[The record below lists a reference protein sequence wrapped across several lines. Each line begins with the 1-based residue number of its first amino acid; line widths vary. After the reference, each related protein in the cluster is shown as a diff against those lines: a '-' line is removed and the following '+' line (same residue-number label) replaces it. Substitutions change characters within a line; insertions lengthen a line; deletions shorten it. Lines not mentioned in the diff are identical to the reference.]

1 MALPALA
8 PLLGGIAKGAT
19 AAGGRAMASGAVRS
33 AAGGKIKS
41 GITKSVK
48 GGGKKGGDSKI
59 SGRNT
64 INPESIIP
72 SPGGAL
78 VPMSSPR
85 GGSLSTTVT
94 PKSRQSSSIISTPTS
109 KNDSAIE
116 ILQQVK
122 STTDQILEVEVRDL
136 GSKKEEVKNTKEQIR
151 DEQKLLE
158 KEKKQEEQDKQ
169 EQSKA
174 KKRKKSNPIV
184 SAAKKAVGGLWSF
197 LSGLLGD
204 FIKYKILDWISD
216 PKNKEKILGIVKF
229 FQILPGLWTSFKER
243 YIDPWWNFLSKFIG
257 GNFKI
262 FKSFLTVFTDIF
274 TLKFFTDPKEFL
286 NNLLNIPKTLLE
298 VVPGIIGSL
307 LDAVTG
313 GTIKTIGELVD
324 KIFKNPLSG
333 IDFGSLGKMFSQNNF
348 LKGVMDVA
356 GGVGGFIS
364 NILLGAA
371 PANAGTL
378 PPGYRPGEMPPS
390 NNTTPGVTPSSN
402 TTPGVTPSS
411 NASAGVTPSSNASA
425 GSDVRFGS
433 VSGDSG
439 SVAYN
444 GAKGAKLSV
453 NYSPFSA
460 SDVESKNISIISGK
474 GYRSST
480 NSNHKGYDFPAPQ
493 GTPLYA
499 YLPGTVLSSKYFS
512 GYGNGIEW
520 KDSIYKQKHFFAH
533 MMGPSPLKTGDNFEQ
548 GALLGKTG
556 DTGSPD
562 SYHLHWEIGG
572 RGSEVD
578 PGQWVNSHPLP
589 SNKKSE
595 TPIAA
600 VTTPQIPQSGSNLNQ
615 VQQENQ
621 MLESSG
627 MGALQTPIVS
637 NTSSSSQSS
646 TNETMSGSSLG
657 NTIPK
662 SGPWATFLGMGS

>member
-1 MALPALA
+1 
-8 PLLGGIAKGAT
+8 
-19 AAGGRAMASGAVRS
+19 MASGAVRS

-48 GGGKKGGDSKI
+48 GGGKKGGDLKI
-59 SGRNT
+59 SGKNT

-78 VPMSSPR
+78 VPMSSPK

-109 KNDSAIE
+109 KNDSAIQ

-136 GSKKEEVKNTKEQIR
+136 GSQKEEVKNTKEQIR

-158 KEKKQEEQDKQ
+158 QEKKQEEQDKQ
-169 EQSKA
+169 EQSKT

-184 SAAKKAVGGLWSF
+184 SAAKKSVGGIWSF

-229 FQILPGLWTSFKER
+229 FQTLPGLWVSFKER
-243 YIDPWWNFLSKFIG
+243 FIDPWWNFLSKFIG

-274 TLKFFTDPKEFL
+274 TLKFFTNPKEFL

-307 LDAVTG
+307 LNAVTG

-324 KIFKNPLSG
+324 KLFKNPLSG

-348 LKGVMDVA
+348 LRGVMDVV
-356 GGVGGFIS
+356 GGIGGFIS
-364 NILLGAA
+364 NTLLGAR
-371 PANAGTL
+371 PAAAGTL
-378 PPGYRPGEMPPS
+378 PPGIRSGEMPPS
-390 NNTTPGVTPSSN
+390 NNTSPSNNTNNTSPSNNTPPSSN
-402 TTPGVTPSS
+402 I
-411 NASAGVTPSSNASA
+411 SA

-444 GAKGAKLSV
+444 GVKGAKLSV

-474 GYRSST
+474 GYRSGT
-480 NSNHKGYDFPAPQ
+480 NSNHKGYDFPAPE

-533 MMGPSPLKTGDNFEQ
+533 MMSPSPLKTGDSFEQ
-548 GALLGKTG
+548 GTLLGKTG
-556 DTGSPD
+556 DTGSKD
-562 SYHLHWEIGG
+562 SFHLHWEIGG

-600 VTTPQIPQSGSNLNQ
+600 VTTPNISQSGSNLKQ

-627 MGALQTPIVS
+627 LSALQTPIIS
-637 NTSSSSQSS
+637 NTNSSSQLS
-646 TNETMSGSSLG
+646 TSETMSGSSLG
-657 NTIPK
+657 NTIPQ
-662 SGPWATFLGMGS
+662 SGTWATFLGMGS

>member
-19 AAGGRAMASGAVRS
+19 AAGGRSMASGAVRS
-33 AAGGKIKS
+33 AAGGKVKS
-41 GITKSVK
+41 GITKAVK
-48 GGGKKGGDSKI
+48 GGGKKGGALKT
-59 SGRNT
+59 SGSNT
-64 INPESIIP
+64 IKPESIIS

-85 GGSLSTTVT
+85 SGSLSTTVT

-158 KEKKQEEQDKQ
+158 QEKKQEEQDKQ

-184 SAAKKAVGGLWSF
+184 SAAKKTVGGLWSF

-229 FQILPGLWTSFKER
+229 FQKLPGLWTSFKER

-313 GTIKTIGELVD
+313 ETIKTIGELVD

-333 IDFGSLGKMFSQNNF
+333 IDFGSLGKMFSTNNF

-364 NILLGAA
+364 NILLGAT
-371 PANAGTL
+371 PAAAGTL
-378 PPGYRPGEMPPS
+378 PPSVGSGGGS
-390 NNTTPGVTPSSN
+390 GITPSSN
-402 TTPGVTPSS
+402 V
-411 NASAGVTPSSNASA
+411 SA

-444 GAKGAKLSV
+444 GAEGAKLSV

-512 GYGNGIEW
+512 GYGHGIEW

-533 MMGPSPLKTGDNFEQ
+533 MMAPSPLKTGDTFEQ

-627 MGALQTPIVS
+627 LGALQTPIVS

>member
-411 NASAGVTPSSNASA
+411 NASAG
-425 GSDVRFGS
+425 SDVRFGS

-444 GAKGAKLSV
+444 GAEGAKLSV

-512 GYGNGIEW
+512 DYGNGIEW

>member
-1 MALPALA
+1 MALQALA
-8 PLLGGIAKGAT
+8 PLLGGIAKGAM
-19 AAGGRAMASGAVRS
+19 AAGGRSMASGAVRS
-33 AAGGKIKS
+33 AAGGKVKS
-41 GITKSVK
+41 GITKAVK
-48 GGGKKGGDSKI
+48 GGGKKGGDLKI
-59 SGRNT
+59 SGKNT

-78 VPMSSPR
+78 VPMSSPK

-94 PKSRQSSSIISTPTS
+94 PKSRQSPSIISTPTS

-136 GSKKEEVKNTKEQIR
+136 GSQKEEVKDTKEQIR

-158 KEKKQEEQDKQ
+158 QEKKQEEQDKQ
-169 EQSKA
+169 EQSKT

-184 SAAKKAVGGLWSF
+184 SAAKKTVGGLWSF

-204 FIKYKILDWISD
+204 FIKYKILDWISN

-229 FQILPGLWTSFKER
+229 FQTLPGLWTSFKEE

-333 IDFGSLGKMFSQNNF
+333 IDFGSLGKMFSTNNF

-364 NILLGAA
+364 NVLLGAA
-371 PANAGTL
+371 PAAAGTL
-378 PPGYRPGEMPPS
+378 PPSIRSGEMPSSNNASPGSVPS
-390 NNTTPGVTPSSN
+390 NN
-402 TTPGVTPSS
+402 
-411 NASAGVTPSSNASA
+411 AAA

-433 VSGDSG
+433 VSGNSG

-444 GAKGAKLSV
+444 GTEGAKLSV

-474 GYRSST
+474 GFRSST

-533 MMGPSPLKTGDNFEQ
+533 MMGPSPLKTGDSFEQ
-548 GALLGKTG
+548 GALLGETG
-556 DTGSPD
+556 DTGTPG

-600 VTTPQIPQSGSNLNQ
+600 VTTPPIPQSGSNLKQ
-615 VQQENQ
+615 VEQENQ

-627 MGALQTPIVS
+627 LSALQTPIVS

-657 NTIPK
+657 NTIPQ
-662 SGPWATFLGMGS
+662 SGPWAIFLGMGS